1 MGRREKEKGKR
12 GEREVANILKAHGYD
27 ARRGQQFCGFNGE
40 ADVVGMPGYHLEVKF
55 QETTK
60 LWEWLAQSERDA
72 RTGEVPVVVFR
83 KSRSPWIVAM
93 RFEDWLKKQE
103 VEDENKSEG

>member
-1 MGRREKEKGKR
+1 MGKSQKEKGKR

-27 ARRGQQFCGFNGE
+27 ARRGQQFCGLTGE

-60 LWEWLAQSERDA
+60 LGEWFAQSERDA
-72 RTGEVPVVVFR
+72 RKGEVPVVVHR
-83 KSRSPWIVAM
+83 KSRSPWMVTM
-93 RFEDWLKKQE
+93 RFEDWLRKE
-103 VEDENKSEG
+103 DNEDEHR